1 MVLVFYGQA
10 VAQGVTEEKSSR
22 VVELLLTT
30 VPPRRLLTGKV
41 LGIGALGLAQL
52 MLAGGAALIAGKLAG
67 GAGLPSAAPKA
78 VALVVLWF
86 VLGYVFYSV
95 AFAVAGALVSR
106 QEDLTTAMLPIN
118 LLLIGAFYLALIV
131 VNVNPNGTVAQI
143 AAFVPPLSPMVV
155 PARMVLGDMNAAGLI
170 AAVAIDLIATA
181 GLIVLAGRIYERA
194 ILRIGAP
201 VRLRH
206 LIGRR
211 PARAGLTDAAGRG
224 VAVLALITSV
234 AIGLHHPAAIV
245 LVGFGLLLVVV
256 LEARKRRGESLSRQ
270 PGQQPADPGAG
281 EDQREPGPDAGR
293 EPAVPEDP
301 GHHRLAERIRRERG
315 QNRHRGDLGADPPRA
330 PQGGRGDRRRL

>member
-1 MVLVFYGQA
+1 VAADGLVSSLESSGMTEAQALQVLAPAPLPVDVLDPGARNLERNRGLIVIGLLALFVVLVFYGQA

-131 VNVNPNGTVAQI
+131 CRRWSC
-143 AAFVPPLSPMVV
+143 PLGWSS
-155 PARMVLGDMNAAGLI
+155 
-170 AAVAIDLIATA
+170 AT
-181 GLIVLAGRIYERA
+181 
-194 ILRIGAP
+194 
-201 VRLRH
+201 
-206 LIGRR
+206 
-211 PARAGLTDAAGRG
+211 
-224 VAVLALITSV
+224 
-234 AIGLHHPAAIV
+234 
-245 LVGFGLLLVVV
+245 
-256 LEARKRRGESLSRQ
+256 
-270 PGQQPADPGAG
+270 
-281 EDQREPGPDAGR
+281 
-293 EPAVPEDP
+293 
-301 GHHRLAERIRRERG
+301 
-315 QNRHRGDLGADPPRA
+315 
-330 PQGGRGDRRRL
+330 